1 MIPAPS
7 RLSPVKGSD
16 TLMSSR
22 PGTIAMQ
29 SDARYYQFTVENQVL
44 DHVKKALRNSLTAD
58 ADRMGVNRKVSTVQF
73 VTESLVRHLERL
85 LDLEDEVGL
94 VDPTELDKPHLAER
108 ASVLQ
113 QEHRSIRKML
123 TDLSEAS
130 AELTTEEEPYFQAY
144 CRNAVTFLDQLDR
157 HEQAEMSILQQ
168 IYNDDEGGEG

>member
-113 QEHRSIRKML
+113 QEHRSIRR
-123 TDLSEAS
+123 AS
-130 AELTTEEEPYFQAY
+130 ADADAPGPAPGPARASGRRPGAPGRPYSGSSRSP
-144 CRNAVTFLDQLDR
+144 C
-157 HEQAEMSILQQ
+157 
-168 IYNDDEGGEG
+168 